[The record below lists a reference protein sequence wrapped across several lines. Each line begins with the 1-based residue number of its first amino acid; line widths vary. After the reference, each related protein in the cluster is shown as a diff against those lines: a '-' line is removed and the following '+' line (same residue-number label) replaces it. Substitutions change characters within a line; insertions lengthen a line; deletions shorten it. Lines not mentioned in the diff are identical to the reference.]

1 MRKTKIVCTLGP
13 ASQSE
18 KVLGGLIV
26 AGMDMA
32 RLNFSHGTHES
43 QAQVFHR
50 LRRLAKKAGKPIPVL
65 QDLQGPKIRTGLV
78 QGGSTPLRPRDS
90 FILTT
95 RKVLGTKSM
104 ASTTYSNLP
113 HDVKA
118 GDTILVGDGYLRLQ
132 GRRR

>member
-18 KVLGGLIV
+18 KVLGRLIA

-43 QAQVFHR
+43 HAQIFRR
-50 LRRLAKKAGKPIPVL
+50 LRRLAKKAEKPIPVL
-65 QDLQGPKIRTGLV
+65 QDLQGPKIRTGIV
-78 QGGSTPLRPRDS
+78 QGGSAQLRPRDS

-95 RKVLGTKSM
+95 RRVLGTKSM
-104 ASTTYSNLP
+104 
-113 HDVKA
+113 
-118 GDTILVGDGYLRLQ
+118 
-132 GRRR
+132 